1 MADNENETSQ
11 TTPADKEKD
20 NKSNYIKVLLLK

>member
-1 MADNENETSQ
+1 MADNENDTSQ

-20 NKSNYIKVLLLK
+20 NKSKYFTKLQK